1 MILRIGACLVNWA
14 VGGAGAGDR
23 EAIQWSAVMPAVGA
37 LPSMALSL
45 QNR

>member
-14 VGGAGAGDR
+14 VGAGAGDR